1 MRTKHT
7 DTLTHAP
14 AHTAATQTT
23 SAQAVPLKSGATAHK
38 PAFSSRD
45 LVLGGMFAAV
55 MAVISQLSIPM
66 PTGVPITIQLFGV
79 TLIGVVLGWRLG
91 LLAMTAYILLG
102 ATGLPV
108 FSNFRGG
115 LGVLTG
121 VTGGY
126 LWSYPL
132 MVALC
137 GIRPKTESTHL
148 DTLLTILLAL
158 IGLMIVE
165 TSGGLQW
172 AALAGDKTVA
182 AVFTYSIVAFI
193 PKDILLT
200 ILAVLIG
207 RPIQKTLKKL

>member
-55 MAVISQLSIPM
+55 MAVIS
-66 PTGVPITIQLFGV
+66 QLFGV

-165 TSGGLQW
+165 TIGGLQW

>member
-1 MRTKHT
+1 MKIYQMEEKYRQFIG
-7 DTLTHAP
+7 DESRLTGYCDSLSFPETEDEAAEIL
-14 AHTAATQTT
+14 AHMAASKT
-23 SAQAVPLKSGATAHK
+23 P
-38 PAFSSRD
+38 
-45 LVLGGMFAAV
+45 
-55 MAVISQLSIPM
+55 
-66 PTGVPITIQLFGV
+66 V
-79 TLIGVVLGWRLG
+79 TLQ
-91 LLAMTAYILLG
+91 
-102 ATGLPV
+102 
-108 FSNFRGG
+108 GG
-115 LGVLTG
+115 LTG

-165 TSGGLQW
+165 TIGGLQW
-172 AALAGDKTVA
+172 VALAGDKTVA

>member
-1 MRTKHT
+1 MHTEHTRSTTK
-7 DTLTHAP
+7 
-14 AHTAATQTT
+14 TAAI
-23 SAQAVPLKSGATAHK
+23 QADPAGSGAAARRHI
-38 PAFSSRD
+38 FSTKE
-45 LVLGGMFAAV
+45 LVLGGMFAGV

-79 TLIGVVLGWRLG
+79 TLMSVVLGWRLG
-91 LLAMTAYILLG
+91 LLAMLTYILLG
-102 ATGLPV
+102 AAGLPV
-108 FSNFRGG
+108 FSNLRGG

-137 GIRPKTESTHL
+137 GIRPRTGNARL
-148 DTLLTILLAL
+148 DTLLTIMLTLL
-158 IGLMIVE
+158 GLAIVE
-165 TSGGLQW
+165 TIGGLQW
-172 AALAGDKTVA
+172 AALAGDKTVS

-193 PKDILLT
+193 HKDILLS

-207 RPIQKTLKKL
+207 IPMQKMLKKL

>member
-1 MRTKHT
+1 MYTEQTRS
-7 DTLTHAP
+7 
-14 AHTAATQTT
+14 ATQTPAIQT
-23 SAQAVPLKSGATAHK
+23 DAAGRDTAARKHT
-38 PAFSSRD
+38 FSTRD
-45 LVLGGMFAAV
+45 LVLGGMFAGV

-91 LLAMTAYILLG
+91 LLAMLTYILLG
-102 ATGLPV
+102 AAGLPV
-108 FSNFRGG
+108 FSNLRGG

-137 GIRPKTESTHL
+137 GIRPRTGNARL
-148 DTLLTILLAL
+148 DTLLTILLTL
-158 IGLMIVE
+158 LGLAVVE
-165 TSGGLQW
+165 TIGGLQW

-182 AVFTYSIVAFI
+182 AVFAYSIVAFI
-193 PKDILLT
+193 PKDILLA

-207 RPIQKTLKKL
+207 TPMQKMLKKL